1 MEKIFKLDEE
11 DEYYVP
17 FSRLAENL
25 DLQNIIEKLTV
36 NLLRLA
42 VTELPADVKK
52 ALKDAYRKERNP
64 IGKIQL
70 KAILEN
76 IQLAEEERIPICQD
90 TGLISFYVKVGS
102 EFRYL
107 SKIEEALIK
116 GVKRAT
122 VEIPLRPNAVN
133 PFTQRNT
140 NNNIGRYVPCIHWS
154 IIDGDYLEITA
165 FPKGGGSENMC
176 TLRILKPAEGL
187 SGLKRFVIES
197 VVDAGGMPCPPTII
211 GVGVGGTSDMAMNLA
226 KKALLRPI
234 NKSHSDPIIAELERD
249 LLRAVNSTGVGPMG
263 LGGDSTALALKIE
276 YAHRHPAS
284 YPVAIAFQCWAA
296 RRATA
301 RVYSDGRIECL
312 SHKDRNLL

>member
-1 MEKIFKLDEE
+1 L
-11 DEYYVP
+11 
-17 FSRLAENL
+17 NL
-25 DLQNIIEKLTV
+25 QSLIEKLTV
-36 NLLRLA
+36 NLLWLA

-52 ALKDAYRKERNP
+52 ALQDAYMRERNP
-64 IGKIQL
+64 VGKIQL

-76 IQLAEEERIPICQD
+76 IQLAEEERIPMCQD
-90 TGLISFYVKVGS
+90 TGLISFYVKASSG
-102 EFRYL
+102 FRGL
-107 SKIEEALIK
+107 SKIEEALMK
-116 GVKRAT
+116 AVKRAT

-133 PFTQRNT
+133 PFTQKNT
-140 NNNIGRYVPCIHWS
+140 KDNTGRYIPYIRWS
-154 IIDGDYLEITA
+154 IIDKDYMEITA

-176 TLRILKPAEGL
+176 ALRILKPADGL

-211 GVGVGGTSDMAMNLA
+211 GVGVGGISDVAMNLA

-234 NKSHSDPIIAELERD
+234 SESNPDPIIASLERD
-249 LLRAVNSTGVGPMG
+249 LLRAVNSTGIGPMG

-301 RVYSDGRIECL
+301 RIHLDGSVECL
-312 SHKDRNLL
+312 SHRGRDLL

>member
-1 MEKIFKLDEE
+1 MDL
-11 DEYYVP
+11 
-17 FSRLAENL
+17 RNL
-25 DLQNIIEKLTV
+25 IEKLTV

-52 ALKDAYRKERNP
+52 ALKDAYMKERNP

-102 EFRYL
+102 EFRGL
-107 SKIEEALIK
+107 SKIEEALIE

-122 VEIPLRPNAVN
+122 AEIPLRPNAVN

-140 NNNIGRYVPCIHWS
+140 DNNTGRHVPCIHWS
-154 IIDGDYLEITA
+154 IIDGNYLEITA

-176 TLRILKPAEGL
+176 ALRILKPAEGL

-197 VVDAGGMPCPPTII
+197 VVNAGGMPCPPTII

-234 NKSHSDPIIAELERD
+234 NKSHPDPFIAELERD

-301 RVYSDGRIECL
+301 RVYSDGRVECL
-312 SHKDRNLL
+312 SHKDRNLI